1 MTEKEELVIIPGFGM
16 ALGNGVE
23 RARCMAHSYCSSMQR
38 LEYFAKQFK
47 SKYARIEGE
56 I

>member
-23 RARCMAHSYCSSMQR
+23 RARCMAHSYRSTIQR
-38 LEYFAKQFK
+38 LEYFANQSK
-47 SKYARIEGE
+47 SKYARIQGE